1 MPVEGELLGDARLR
15 QGLTYYPAVYVKEQV
30 VAVGNVVKIQRL
42 TGAGKPDISF
52 GHLKGI
58 WLWRD
63 KPYIRVQYL
72 APVLANPPEESI
84 AFKGTPSSGATEVLI
99 TSKVADLPLDVLVRS
114 VPIFFSQG
122 ELTAQVFQR
131 NVPLSNGP
139 HLQCTRLV
147 DSSLKVAA
155 LLDRG
160 FQLLPLAQSFGSE
173 VIHAVCGLEYEEEED
188 SLLGLPRGVGLPGHH
203 DQQSVPV
210 DRAKPSVGADAP
222 KPTTAER
229 SRPAEA
235 PVTPIDDAQV
245 SRALVGRVLL
255 RCSLDGSLLQG
266 SKVIRYPGTI
276 DALRSRVA
284 RLYGLWGPTTK
295 ISYIVAGD
303 ERQQKVPL
311 KCQADLLSLLEAS
324 QSVDSPPLAH
334 AIIVTGDR
342 RLPWLAHVRA
352 VLSVATALA
361 SLAFGLLCFHLSR
374 SSEEG
379 PPDGAPDDVPTRAW
393 SPYLMYGAALPT
405 WLLLYNCW
413 AALAFMLPEYKR
425 NPALRSHLDATS
437 TGAALLVLSGL
448 LGPEVL
454 LFTCD
459 ARLPAVEATLSRGA
473 AQGLRQL
480 AVLQHVLHGVPLLLG
495 SYLLHSLG
503 AGGAWEELSLGV
515 LLVSVAALVFG
526 LPWLIVEFSQPRNMV
541 PESLE
546 AGVTYYSRRG
556 SVS

>member
-1 MPVEGELLGDARLR
+1 MPVEGELLGDSRLR
-15 QGLTYYPAVYVKEQV
+15 QGLTYYPAVHVKEQV

-42 TGAGKPDISF
+42 TVAGKPDISF

-84 AFKGTPSSGATEVLI
+84 AFKGTPGSGATEVLI

-160 FQLLPLAQSFGSE
+160 FQLLPVAQSFSSE
-173 VIHAVCGLEYEEEED
+173 VMHAVCGLEYEEEENN
-188 SLLGLPRGVGLPGHH
+188 LLGLPRGVGLPGHH
-203 DQQSVPV
+203 DQQSRQL
-210 DRAKPSVGADAP
+210 DRSKPSAGANAP
-222 KPTTAER
+222 KPTADER
-229 SRPAEA
+229 SKPAGAAVA
-235 PVTPIDDAQV
+235 PIEPIDDAAA

-266 SKVIRYPGTI
+266 SKVVRYPGSV

-284 RLYGLWGPTTK
+284 QLYGLWGPSVKVSYTK
-295 ISYIVAGD
+295 ADD
-303 ERQQKVPL
+303 ERMQKVPL
-311 KCQADLLSLLEAS
+311 KHQADLLSLLESSRSLDA
-324 QSVDSPPLAH
+324 PPNAQPL
-334 AIIVTGDR
+334 IVTGDS
-342 RLPWLAHVRA
+342 RLPCLSYVRA
-352 VLSVATALA
+352 ALSVAAALA
-361 SLAFGLLCFHLSR
+361 SLAFGLLCAWLAR
-374 SSEEG
+374 A
-379 PPDGAPDDVPTRAW
+379 PADGVPDDMMTLAW
-393 SPYLMYGAALPT
+393 YPYLMYGVALPT
-405 WLLLYNCW
+405 WLLLYNCGS
-413 AALAFMLPEYKR
+413 ALVCMLPEYKR
-425 NPALRSHLDATS
+425 SPALRSHLDATS
-437 TGAALLVLSGL
+437 TGAALLVLTGL
-448 LGPEVL
+448 LGPDVL
-454 LFTCD
+454 LFACD
-459 ARLPAVEATLSRGA
+459 ARLSAVEATLSRGT

-480 AVLQHVLHGVPLLLG
+480 AVLQHILHGAPLVAA
-495 SYLLHSLG
+495 SYLLHSAG
-503 AGGAWEELSLGV
+503 AGAAWEELSFGV
-515 LLVSVAALVFG
+515 LGVSVAALVFG

-556 SVS
+556 SAS

>member
-84 AFKGTPSSGATEVLI
+84 AFKGTPSAGATEVLI

-188 SLLGLPRGVGLPGHH
+188 SLLGLPRGVGLPVRIIN
-203 DQQSVPV
+203 QL
-210 DRAKPSVGADAP
+210 
-222 KPTTAER
+222 PTSPWPLTLTLT
-229 SRPAEA
+229 PA
-235 PVTPIDDAQV
+235 
-245 SRALVGRVLL
+245 R
-255 RCSLDGSLLQG
+255 QG
-266 SKVIRYPGTI
+266 GT
-276 DALRSRVA
+276 LRSA
-284 RLYGLWGPTTK
+284 P
-295 ISYIVAGD
+295 
-303 ERQQKVPL
+303 
-311 KCQADLLSLLEAS
+311 
-324 QSVDSPPLAH
+324 
-334 AIIVTGDR
+334 
-342 RLPWLAHVRA
+342 
-352 VLSVATALA
+352 
-361 SLAFGLLCFHLSR
+361 
-374 SSEEG
+374 G
-379 PPDGAPDDVPTRAW
+379 PPKTANARRPTRRERR
-393 SPYLMYGAALPT
+393 Y
-405 WLLLYNCW
+405 
-413 AALAFMLPEYKR
+413 
-425 NPALRSHLDATS
+425 
-437 TGAALLVLSGL
+437 
-448 LGPEVL
+448 
-454 LFTCD
+454 
-459 ARLPAVEATLSRGA
+459 TLSRGE
-473 AQGLRQL
+473 
-480 AVLQHVLHGVPLLLG
+480 
-495 SYLLHSLG
+495 
-503 AGGAWEELSLGV
+503 W
-515 LLVSVAALVFG
+515 
-526 LPWLIVEFSQPRNMV
+526 
-541 PESLE
+541 
-546 AGVTYYSRRG
+546 T
-556 SVS
+556 